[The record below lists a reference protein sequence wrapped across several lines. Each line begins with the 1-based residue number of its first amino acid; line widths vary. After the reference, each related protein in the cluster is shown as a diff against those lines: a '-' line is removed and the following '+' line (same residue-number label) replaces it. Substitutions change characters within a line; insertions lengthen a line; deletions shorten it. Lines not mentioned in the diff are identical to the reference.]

1 MTFKKISAVLF
12 GILVINALT
21 AASLK
26 EIASFGSNPGNLKLF
41 SFNDSAAK
49 NKAIVFVLHGC
60 SQTANG
66 IEELSDWQK
75 LAAKNDFVLFY
86 PQQKL
91 INNASLCFNWFLDK
105 DINRNGES
113 YSIYSMMRYAIDT
126 LKIDSTR
133 IYFYGVSAGAC
144 MAEVMC
150 ANYPWLISS
159 AAICAGIP
167 FKTFTGTKTVNLLG
181 KTQIKTPEEWGALV
195 KNQNLFYTG
204 KYPRII
210 VVHGTEDF
218 VADYAYAE
226 EIIKQWTNV
235 NSIQDKPAIVY
246 EKFASNERVERMIYE
261 SDQLKNALIYYKI
274 KNMSHKLPV
283 DIGNG
288 EKQGGKDKLFSENI
302 GFFLTYYICLL
313 YTSDAADD

>member
-1 MTFKKISAVLF
+1 MTFKKILAVLT
-12 GILVINALT
+12 GILFFNALT

-26 EIASFGSNPGNLKLF
+26 EITSFGANPGNLKLF
-41 SFNDSAAK
+41 SFNDSVSK

-75 LAAKNDFVLFY
+75 LAQKNDFVLFY

-91 INNASLCFNWFLDK
+91 INNTSLCFNWFLEG

-113 YSIYSMMRYAIDT
+113 LSIYSMMRYAIDT
-126 LKIDSTR
+126 LKIDSTH

-150 ANYPWLISS
+150 ANYPWLVNS

-167 FKTFTGTKTVNLLG
+167 FKTFTGTKTINLLG
-181 KTQIKTPEEWGALV
+181 KTQIKSPEEWGNLV

-204 KYPRII
+204 KYPNII
-210 VVHGTEDF
+210 IVHGTEDA
-218 VADYAYAE
+218 VADFGYAE
-226 EIIKQWTNV
+226 ELVKQWANV
-235 NSIQDKPAIVY
+235 NGVKYHPAIIH
-246 EKFASNERVERMIYE
+246 EKFAGNEKVERIIYE
-261 SDQLKNALIYYKI
+261 SDKLKNAVIFYKI
-274 KNMSHKLPV
+274 KGISHKVPIDV
-283 DIGNG
+283 GDG
-288 EKQGGKDKLFSENI
+288 EKQGGKDKLFSEDI
-302 GFFLTYYICLL
+302 DFFSTYYIAKDFNLIK
-313 YTSDAADD
+313 